1 MNPISY
7 WLSFDGQ
14 ENPANQTAV
23 VSPSVVSDCD
33 PINCSTPG
41 LPVLHYL
48 LEFAQTHAHW
58 VDDAIQSS
66 HPLPPFSFA
75 FSVSEAWV
83 GFCHQVAKVL
93 ALQHKSFS
101 EYSGLISFRID
112 LLDLLTLRE
121 TPKSLLQHHNSKAS
135 ILWHSNINTWLLE
148 KPQLWLY
155 GPLLAKWYLCFLICC
170 IGVPEFYFQG
180 ASIF

>member
-1 MNPISY
+1 MYPISY

-14 ENPANQTAV
+14 ENPANQTVV

-83 GFCHQVAKVL
+83 GFYHQVAKVL
-93 ALQHKSFS
+93 ELQHKSFS
-101 EYSGLISFRID
+101 EYSGLISFRTD
-112 LLDLLTLRE
+112 LLDLLTLQE

-135 ILWHSNINTWLLE
+135 ILWHSNIYTWLLE

-155 GPLLAKWYLCFLICC
+155 GRLLAKWSLCFLICC